1 MLRSGGEESGSVG
14 AEIEEIEAF
23 GGKVAAVPQR
33 EGLPPGFRMRADAH
47 YVEQLETTP
56 GVVLRSLEIDVID
69 AGTAAPVAPAARLIE
84 SVRTHGVLEPLLVQH
99 DRRGQRYRLI
109 AGGQR
114 LAAARA
120 AGLAQVPCILYAVSD
135 VQAAQYRSATYAQPE
150 RVTPAASAAADVFR
164 TPVERDL
171 EAALNGIASAAAL
184 LAGASRT
191 IQDGAVQLVRI
202 ESRRALRL
210 LTALRVLGGELPVRR
225 SPTGALALVNRV
237 AQTIQEEHRSL
248 DVAHEVRVGTFPDVL
263 LHGNHELLFTAI
275 CNAVAAIDVAVDPD
289 QARCIEL
296 SAAADASTRRA
307 GITVREGG
315 LLVPRPW
322 IDSAFERPWPVEKGP
337 TALVLLQAAR
347 NIAAWHGGTLTI
359 ASDEDATYVRIDV
372 PLA

>member
-1 MLRSGGEESGSVG
+1 
-14 AEIEEIEAF
+14 
-23 GGKVAAVPQR
+23 
-33 EGLPPGFRMRADAH
+33 
-47 YVEQLETTP
+47 
-56 GVVLRSLEIDVID
+56 
-69 AGTAAPVAPAARLIE
+69 
-84 SVRTHGVLEPLLVQH
+84 
-99 DRRGQRYRLI
+99 
-109 AGGQR
+109 
-114 LAAARA
+114 
-120 AGLAQVPCILYAVSD
+120 
-135 VQAAQYRSATYAQPE
+135 
-150 RVTPAASAAADVFR
+150 
-164 TPVERDL
+164 
-171 EAALNGIASAAAL
+171 
-184 LAGASRT
+184 
-191 IQDGAVQLVRI
+191 
-202 ESRRALRL
+202 
-210 LTALRVLGGELPVRR
+210 
-225 SPTGALALVNRV
+225 VNRV

-315 LLVPRPW
+315 LSVPRPW